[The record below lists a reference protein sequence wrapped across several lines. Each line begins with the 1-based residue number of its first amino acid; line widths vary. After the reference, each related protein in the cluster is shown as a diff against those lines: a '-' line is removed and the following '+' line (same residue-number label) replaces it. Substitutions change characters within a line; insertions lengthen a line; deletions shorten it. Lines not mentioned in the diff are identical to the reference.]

1 MIGRHRIGLLAQA
14 LMLLGVGP
22 VVGEAASI
30 AARKERE
37 LADLMGD
44 ISAAGLDAVEIKLAF
59 GEREFMVRARL
70 CLQVNRVLQATEQ
83 VGKTHD
89 VISLVRDMLGQERP
103 AITAPPMGSDVQIKA
118 AGHRGPGRQ
127 LRDERE
133 RVGEPLRVL
142 AAYAG
147 LTPVEIGEIER
158 GIRIPTAEEWAALQA
173 ALPELGEMEAP
184 PTEAERSPVV
194 IDQSLS
200 AAAAPRGAGLDRAIH
215 PAGRCTCAQQGTCRW
230 CEMDRRREIREARK
244 TTRAAMQVSLGAQ
257 ALRGAEVDYR
267 TAKQERRAA
276 KSRRKARKGWA

>member
-1 MIGRHRIGLLAQA
+1 VIGRHRIGLLAQA

-133 RVGEPLRVL
+133 RVGEPL
-142 AAYAG
+142 
-147 LTPVEIGEIER
+147 
-158 GIRIPTAEEWAALQA
+158 QA

>member
-1 MIGRHRIGLLAQA
+1 MIGHRRIGLLAQA

-37 LADLMGD
+37 LADLMAD

-133 RVGEPLRVL
+133 RVDEPLRV
-142 AAYAG
+142 
-147 LTPVEIGEIER
+147 
-158 GIRIPTAEEWAALQA
+158 
-173 ALPELGEMEAP
+173 MEAA
-184 PTEAERSPVV
+184 PTEAERSPAV

-200 AAAAPRGAGLDRAIH
+200 AAAAPRGAGLDCALH

-244 TTRAAMQVSLGAQ
+244 TNRAAMQASLGAQ

>member
-1 MIGRHRIGLLAQA
+1 
-14 LMLLGVGP
+14 MLLGVGP

-37 LADLMGD
+37 LADLMAD

-133 RVGEPLRVL
+133 RILQRGPL
-142 AAYAG
+142 
-147 LTPVEIGEIER
+147 IR
-158 GIRIPTAEEWAALQA
+158 GRDADAPL
-173 ALPELGEMEAP
+173 ALPELGEMEAA
-184 PTEAERSPVV
+184 PTEAERSPAV

-200 AAAAPRGAGLDRAIH
+200 AAAAPRGAGLDCALH

-244 TTRAAMQVSLGAQ
+244 TNRAAMQASLGAQ